1 MALFWDHPKLDVG
14 KVAVRKRRMNDIS
27 DNIDKVKY
35 NTKGKARIQMGCK
48 VACRCTLAA
57 NRQKQMK
64 CTIQTILCSVNATF
78 LRFL

>member
-27 DNIDKVKY
+27 DNNDKVKY

-48 VACRCTLAA
+48 VACRCTPAA

-64 CTIQTILCSVNATF
+64 CTIQTIELN
-78 LRFL
+78 LN